1 MSQRDDDRG
10 TRPSYYAAATM
21 DWIALASLVLA
32 GALGGA
38 LNSVAGGG
46 SFIVFPALVFAGV
59 TPVSANATT
68 TVGLWPASAAS
79 AYAYRRELPRDRRL
93 VASLAAASLVG
104 GALGAL
110 LLLRT
115 SDATFSLI
123 VPWLI
128 AIAAALFTFGPR
140 LQKRLRER
148 LVPSE
153 RPSMRS
159 LVLGALLQLGIATYG
174 GYFGGGMGILMLA
187 TFSLIGLT
195 DLHAMN
201 GLKSVLGAVLNGVAI
216 VAFLI
221 AREVQFVPALAV
233 AIGGVVGGFG
243 GASVAR
249 RVPPER
255 LRMAVIVFAWAM
267 AAFFAWRAYG

>member
-1 MSQRDDDRG
+1 
-10 TRPSYYAAATM
+10 M

-32 GALGGA
+32 GTLGGA

-93 VASLAAASLVG
+93 VASLAATSLVG

-123 VPWLI
+123 VP
-128 AIAAALFTFGPR
+128 
-140 LQKRLRER
+140 
-148 LVPSE
+148 
-153 RPSMRS
+153 
-159 LVLGALLQLGIATYG
+159 
-174 GYFGGGMGILMLA
+174 
-187 TFSLIGLT
+187 
-195 DLHAMN
+195 
-201 GLKSVLGAVLNGVAI
+201 
-216 VAFLI
+216 
-221 AREVQFVPALAV
+221 
-233 AIGGVVGGFG
+233 
-243 GASVAR
+243 
-249 RVPPER
+249 
-255 LRMAVIVFAWAM
+255 
-267 AAFFAWRAYG
+267 